1 MYTADRSID
10 DDDAFANAN
19 LGIQQ
24 YRSRMRA
31 LSLTAQLC
39 GCLLNIIHVEL
50 MFLVNHSQK
59 YVVTLCHLKHGA
71 GYIWTVS
78 IHIARD
84 VQMWQQLSTDPKP
97 KAG

>member
-31 LSLTAQLC
+31 LSLIARLC
-39 GCLLNIIHVEL
+39 GCLLNAIQAESML
-50 MFLVNHSQK
+50 SVN
-59 YVVTLCHLKHGA
+59 TPRNML
-71 GYIWTVS
+71 
-78 IHIARD
+78 
-84 VQMWQQLSTDPKP
+84 
-97 KAG
+97 